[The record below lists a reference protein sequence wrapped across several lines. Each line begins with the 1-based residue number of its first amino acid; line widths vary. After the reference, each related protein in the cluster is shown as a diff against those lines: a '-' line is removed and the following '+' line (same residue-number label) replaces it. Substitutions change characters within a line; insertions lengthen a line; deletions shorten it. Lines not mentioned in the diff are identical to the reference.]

1 MLKKKKRKRNLE
13 LGTGRRPEAMARG
26 HDRLRAFPL
35 IQLFSNKVF
44 TRWRRIIRWIELLKK
59 KKLPTRNSTHR
70 MPINQAVWR
79 FSFVSLSLSLSLCH
93 RRRHHSRS
101 NENQL
106 THPTPG
112 GTNDAVDLA
121 SINTRRWLHWRYKT
135 RWKTIRYCFV
145 CFFLVIN
152 WSFCWRRSASPV
164 GSVWRRRP
172 RSLPCTSWSPSKAI
186 RNETIQVNCHWFF
199 HCVQSERLIFI
210 EKKRLTACRLS
221 AAGHGRQLHVSTS

>member
-1 MLKKKKRKRNLE
+1 
-13 LGTGRRPEAMARG
+13 
-26 HDRLRAFPL
+26 
-35 IQLFSNKVF
+35 
-44 TRWRRIIRWIELLKK
+44 
-59 KKLPTRNSTHR
+59 

-210 EKKRLTACRLS
+210 EKKKTHGLQVVGGGPRP
-221 AAGHGRQLHVSTS
+221 AAARLHVVEGARRAQTLLATSFLIELFSKKSLPFRLDATINAVEAPLKKTRPLLIVVECVWIFKYFR